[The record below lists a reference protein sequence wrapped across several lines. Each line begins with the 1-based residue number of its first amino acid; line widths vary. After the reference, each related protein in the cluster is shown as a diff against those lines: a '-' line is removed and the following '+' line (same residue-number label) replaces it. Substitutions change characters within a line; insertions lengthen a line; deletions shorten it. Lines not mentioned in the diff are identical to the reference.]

1 MKFLLIFTMNLELF
15 MLITMSLI
23 TSCNFT
29 YFPFSHLSNE
39 HTFAS
44 LFNMTCPLLCSACL
58 LPIYSTNPLEKPIFD
73 QRYPSNLIIFRKQC
87 TVQQTLLKFFIIQA
101 IITEF
106 QYLICIIFHVNC
118 VLFDKFPQFI
128 QCIPSFSNV
137 INNTH
142 TSSYSDDGKR

>member
-1 MKFLLIFTMNLELF
+1 MQFYIFSILTSVQRTHIFKFVRYDMPSI
-15 MLITMSLI
+15 MLCLPT
-23 TSCNFT
+23 
-29 YFPFSHLSNE
+29 SHLFYQPLSN
-39 HTFAS
+39 
-44 LFNMTCPLLCSACL
+44 
-58 LPIYSTNPLEKPIFD
+58 PISD